1 MKKSIYYSL
10 IILSV
15 LIMCTVGCKEVK
27 VIKTVDEMVL
37 EAQTNVPQISPEDLK
52 TIIDTAEM
60 YLIIDVREKNE
71 YDKAYIPGAINI
83 PRGLV
88 EFRIAKESFWE
99 EEMLYMP
106 LKEELIILC
115 CKKGQRGALSASAL
129 QSMGYTNVMNVEG
142 GLNAWKAAYSD
153 LVEKNEVVTSGP
165 KMMATG
171 SDSDDGGC

>member
-129 QSMGYTNVMNVEG
+129 
-142 GLNAWKAAYSD
+142 
-153 LVEKNEVVTSGP
+153 
-165 KMMATG
+165 
-171 SDSDDGGC
+171 